1 MIALYHRLR
10 AWNLRIFVVSN
21 LNRVNILM
29 ICVIMVMYID
39 IFYVMKNIVKVWPP
53 AVALRPPPTVHLIL
67 PEPGVAQAPVGAQS
81 LVRPL
86 PQQL

>member
-39 IFYVMKNIVKVWPP
+39 IFYVMKN
-53 AVALRPPPTVHLIL
+53 TVRVFGHLL
-67 PEPGVAQAPVGAQS
+67 
-81 LVRPL
+81 
-86 PQQL
+86 

>member
-1 MIALYHRLR
+1 MYWDRIPTLVIALYHRLR

-39 IFYVMKNIVKVWPP
+39 IFYVMKNIVRVSG
-53 AVALRPPPTVHLIL
+53 HLL
-67 PEPGVAQAPVGAQS
+67 
-81 LVRPL
+81 
-86 PQQL
+86 